1 MSATN
6 VAILNE
12 LLSRR
17 PEALREDL
25 AGYIVD
31 HLDEIEDEMHW
42 AADPTY
48 LSPELRE
55 ELELR
60 EARAIANPNEGVSWE
75 ELQERLIGSR

>member
-6 VAILNE
+6 VTILNE

-17 PEALREDL
+17 PEVLRENL
-25 AGYIVD
+25 AGYIVE
-31 HLDEIEDEMHW
+31 HLDEIEDEMQW

-55 ELELR
+55 ELERR
-60 EARAIANPNEGVSWE
+60 EARAIANPDEGVSWE

>member
-6 VAILNE
+6 VTVLNE

-25 AGYIVD
+25 AGYIAK

-48 LSPELRE
+48 LSPALRE
-55 ELELR
+55 ELDRR
-60 EARAIANPNEGVSWE
+60 EASAIANPNEGVSWE
-75 ELQERLIGSR
+75 ELQQRLIGSR